1 MAKTVGVV
9 MTERIV
15 AGLIDGHKI
24 VGELRHFPEKR
35 DDAESGEELIEIPAD
50 GLWEMI
56 CDHIEA
62 LAPKGSEVNAVGVAM
77 PGMPVSYTHLTLPTK
92 A

>member
-15 AGLIDGHKI
+15 AGLIDGHKL

-35 DDAESGEELIEIPAD
+35 DARR
-50 GLWEMI
+50 
-56 CDHIEA
+56 
-62 LAPKGSEVNAVGVAM
+62 
-77 PGMPVSYTHLTLPTK
+77 K
-92 A
+92 ATTS

>member
-24 VGELRHFPEKR
+24 AGGLRYFPENPGGR
-35 DDAESGEELIEIPAD
+35 AWERFAD
-50 GLWEMI
+50 
-56 CDHIEA
+56 
-62 LAPKGSEVNAVGVAM
+62 
-77 PGMPVSYTHLTLPTK
+77 
-92 A
+92 